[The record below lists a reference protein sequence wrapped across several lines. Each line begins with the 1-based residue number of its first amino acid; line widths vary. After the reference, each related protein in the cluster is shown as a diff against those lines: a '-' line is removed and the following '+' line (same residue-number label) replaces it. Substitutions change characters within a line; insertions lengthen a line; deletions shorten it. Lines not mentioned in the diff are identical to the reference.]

1 MKDAVAFAQ
10 RYVEIK
16 QNELDLI
23 FHTRKSLLYCK
34 DTPWI
39 KKDGPEIVDKKKK
52 ETENLGSNDGAETC
66 ELVGLFLLYSIGE
79 KLNKD
84 NISLYRDEGLACF
97 ENNSGHQSDK
107 IRKKL
112 IKIFQIHV

>member
-39 KKDGPEIVDKKKK
+39 KKEGNGEFDVKM
-52 ETENLGSNDGAETC
+52 GSNDGAETC
-66 ELVGLFLLYSIGE
+66 ELVGLILLYSIGE

-84 NISLYRDEGLACF
+84 NIRLYRDEGLACF
-97 ENNSGHQSDK
+97 KNNSGHQSDK
-107 IRKKL
+107 IRKEL